1 MVTHTHIEDLNF
13 NKEIRYPVNKRED
26 NKQLKDID
34 DTMLNTEHEYKT
46 QLNRLKNNFKEFG
59 LSVKKFAELTRPMP
73 IGWTKMS
80 FQTIY
85 NILDPEDNTK
95 FNSLQLHEFCRIM
108 HIPVMSILE
117 EPNDNKTTEVV
128 LEFNFNTGSCEAIP
142 FNKPRQA
149 LYYLKTTWAGGDSSV
164 KAILFRETDYRKDHN
179 VSLFD
184 LKSKNLFRK
193 EHGRD
198 FMLHKHSLLKCAI
211 DGKYYIGKTLKW
223 YEQDYTDKNK
233 TFYECDWQW
242 YTGNKL
248 DKHGMWCEQYE
259 FRKKSKF
266 TEIYP
271 ILYYDITLRNDHIIL
286 DLFKE

>member
-1 MVTHTHIEDLNF
+1 MTNYSFNEEITYPVNNSEDKKHLEDLND
-13 NKEIRYPVNKRED
+13 KI
-26 NKQLKDID
+26 
-34 DTMLNTEHEYKT
+34 LNTELEY
-46 QLNRLKNNFKEFG
+46 QLQLDRLKANFKEFG

-73 IGWTKMS
+73 MGWTKMS

-108 HIPVMSILE
+108 HIPVMEILE
-117 EPNDNKTTEVV
+117 EPNDNSTTEVV
-128 LEFNFNTGSCEAIP
+128 LEFNFNSGSCDAIP

-149 LYYLKTTWAGGDSSV
+149 IYYLKNKWAEDQSV
-164 KAILFRETDYRKDHN
+164 KAILFRENNFRKDLN

-184 LKSKNLFRK
+184 LKAKNLFRK
-193 EHGRD
+193 EDGRN
-198 FMLHKHSLLKCAI
+198 FMLHKHSLLKCAV

-223 YEQDYTDKNK
+223 YEQDYTDKDK

-242 YTGNKL
+242 YVGNKE
-248 DKHGMWCEQYE
+248 DDNGMWCEQYE
-259 FRKKSKF
+259 FRKKTKF
-266 TEIYP
+266 SEIYP
-271 ILYYDITLRNDHIIL
+271 ITYYDITLRNDHMIL